1 VAANSRVAAHP
12 EFRRHEELA
21 SPEEEAEDRQVW
33 RLAGRDAHPV
43 RILIAIGLPR
53 QQEAGA
59 AGVVLNHARAL
70 EKRGHQVNCWFLED
84 VLEGPVRP
92 KRLEALIFAIR
103 LAKRIMREKD
113 KYDVVNLHAPAGC
126 AYGVWRATARPAG
139 APPYVMTMQGSE
151 ERYVQAMRREHRKG
165 RAWHFGW
172 KNRLWHRVYHQ
183 TMYDL
188 SIKTAD
194 YGAVANR
201 EAWICAELKYGRDT
215 GLFWYVPNGAEE
227 RFFVPREYT
236 EKSRLRLLYVGTWL
250 DRKGIY
256 YLADAFQLLAAKL
269 PSADL
274 TVAGCFSPEGE
285 VRAFFTPEVRDRISV
300 RPFVARED
308 MPALYAEHDIF
319 VLPSL
324 VEGMPLSLL
333 EAMAAGMP
341 VVTTN
346 TCGMADVVEDGSNG
360 LLAPPADV
368 ENLAAGIEQLC
379 RSAALREQLGQQ
391 AQRTMRRYT
400 WERVTEKLE
409 RILLLAAQQG
419 DGN

>member
-1 VAANSRVAAHP
+1 MK
-12 EFRRHEELA
+12 
-21 SPEEEAEDRQVW
+21 
-33 RLAGRDAHPV
+33 
-43 RILIAIGLPR
+43 ILIAIGLPR

-59 AGVVLNHARAL
+59 AGVALNNARDL
-70 EKRGHQVNCWFLED
+70 EKRGHQVECWFLED
-84 VLEGPVRP
+84 VLERPVVH
-92 KRLEALIFAIR
+92 KRFEALIFAIR
-103 LAKRIMREKD
+103 LAKRIARQRG

-126 AYGVWRATARPAG
+126 AYGLWRAMSHPAG

-172 KNRLWHRVYHQ
+172 KNRMWHRVYHQ

-188 SIKTAD
+188 SIETAD
-194 YGAVANR
+194 YGTVANR
-201 EAWICAELKYGRDT
+201 EAWICAELKYGRDA
-215 GLFWYVPNGAEE
+215 GLFWYVPNGVEE
-227 RFFVPREYT
+227 CFFLPREYA

-250 DRKGIY
+250 DRKGVY
-256 YLADAFQLLAAKL
+256 YLADAFRLLAREF
-269 PSADL
+269 PTADL
-274 TVAGCFSPEGE
+274 TVAGCFTPEEE
-285 VRAFFTPEVRDRISV
+285 VKPFFAPEVRERVALI
-300 RPFVARED
+300 PFVAREE
-308 MPALYAEHDIF
+308 MPGLYAEHDIF

-360 LLAPPADV
+360 LLTPPADA
-368 ENLAAGIEQLC
+368 ENLAAGIERLC
-379 RSAALREQLGQQ
+379 RSAALRKQLGQE

-400 WERVTEKLE
+400 WERVTAQLE
-409 RILLLAAQQG
+409 QILMLAVRQEG
-419 DGN
+419 GN